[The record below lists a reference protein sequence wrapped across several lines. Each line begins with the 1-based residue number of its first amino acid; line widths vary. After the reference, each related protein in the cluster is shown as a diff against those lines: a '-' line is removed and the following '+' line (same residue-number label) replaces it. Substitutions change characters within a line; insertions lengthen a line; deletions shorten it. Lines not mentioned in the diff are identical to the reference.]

1 MFHDVQWRLRRL
13 RGVITKVQ
21 LNHQAGRQGKVL
33 TDSVEKLRE
42 VYEAN
47 QLRRCEGKIYQ
58 KKEAPTDFGL
68 PNLAERLLRV
78 GYKLHKWAAASGSS
92 GLQILTHQPCK
103 SVSGSHCKV
112 SVASTSWSFK
122 LLLTRWK
129 RSWQQQVCRDVAVSM
144 AEVCE
149 QTNSPTAAWNWV
161 QLAVLDL
168 R

>member
-1 MFHDVQWRLRRL
+1 L

-78 GYKLHKWAAASGSS
+78 GYKLHK
-92 GLQILTHQPCK
+92 
-103 SVSGSHCKV
+103 
-112 SVASTSWSFK
+112 
-122 LLLTRWK
+122 
-129 RSWQQQVCRDVAVSM
+129 
-144 AEVCE
+144 
-149 QTNSPTAAWNWV
+149 
-161 QLAVLDL
+161 
-168 R
+168 